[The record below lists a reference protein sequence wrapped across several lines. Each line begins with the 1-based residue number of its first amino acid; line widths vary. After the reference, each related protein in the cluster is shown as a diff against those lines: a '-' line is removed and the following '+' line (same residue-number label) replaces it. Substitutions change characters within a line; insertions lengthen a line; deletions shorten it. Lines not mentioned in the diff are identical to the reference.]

1 MTDSTDVGVAEDAP
15 LRLEV
20 RHMTKRFGD
29 LVANGDV
36 ELFVAPGEV
45 HGVLGENGAG
55 KSTLLKLIYG
65 TYQPDEGEIVVD
77 GVPRA
82 ITSPAVA
89 RSVGIGMVFQDLRLV
104 PAFTV
109 TENISLALDLKGPR
123 LDRKGLGR
131 RIKEA
136 SEQFGL
142 AVHPEAMVRD
152 LSIGE
157 RQRVE
162 ILKVLMAGASLVILD
177 EPTSVLAPQEVD
189 GLFAGLEELRRQGL
203 SVVIITHKLREARAI
218 ANRVTILRGGRVV
231 VSATDPATMTDGE
244 LVEAMVGRAVPP
256 LLSERPVAPNAGEVI
271 LELQGVSVE
280 TNGAMRLRDVNL
292 QVQRGEILGIAGVA
306 GSGQKELLEV
316 ALGLR
321 PIASGSITMGGQPLQ
336 PGDPRKAIG
345 KGAVGVPEDPVVESV
360 VPGLDVAAHIA
371 LVDLT
376 RFRRG
381 LGIDW
386 TKVRTRV
393 DDLRE
398 TTQLQMAPSTRRLAE
413 LSGGN
418 IQRVVL
424 ARAFGAESELL
435 VAAYPSRGL
444 DVATTRR
451 TQELLLERR
460 AAGAGVVV
468 ISEDLDE
475 LLELSDRIAVFCQG
489 SLTGIVEPSST
500 DRYEI
505 GQLMLSGDDEADE
518 QGDETLEGDA
528 VMEVV

>member
-1 MTDSTDVGVAEDAP
+1 MSDTPDPIIAAGEP

-36 ELFVAPGEV
+36 ELLVAPGEV

-55 KSTLLKLIYG
+55 KSTLMKLIYG
-65 TYQPDEGEIVVD
+65 TYQPDEGQIFVD
-77 GVPRA
+77 GVETE
-82 ITSPAVA
+82 ISSPAVA

-109 TENISLALDLKGPR
+109 TENISLALDLKGLR
-123 LDRKGLGR
+123 LDRKGLDR
-131 RIKEA
+131 QIVEA
-136 SEQFGL
+136 SERFGL
-142 AVHPEAMVRD
+142 AVDPHAFVRD

-189 GLFAGLEELRRQGL
+189 GLFAGLEELRRRGL

-218 ANRVTILRGGRVV
+218 ADKVTILRGGRVV
-231 VSATDPATMTDGE
+231 VSAVDPDTMTDNE

-256 LLSERPVAPNAGEVI
+256 LLEDRPVAPNAGEIV
-271 LELQGVSVE
+271 LELDGVSVE
-280 TNGAMRLRDVNL
+280 HNGVTRLRNVTLDVA
-292 QVQRGEILGIAGVA
+292 RGEILGVAGVA
-306 GSGQKELLEV
+306 GSGQRELLEV

-321 PIASGSITMGGQPLQ
+321 PISAGQVRMNGEPVQ
-336 PGDPRKAIG
+336 PGDPRTAIS
-345 KGAVGVPEDPVVESV
+345 KGAVGVPEDPVIESV
-360 VPGLDVAAHIA
+360 VPGLDVGAHIA
-371 LVDLT
+371 LVDLQ

-381 LGIDW
+381 PGIDW
-386 TKVRTRV
+386 GKVRVRV
-393 DDLRE
+393 DDLNE
-398 TTQLQMAPSTRRLAE
+398 ATKLQMAASTRRLSE

-460 AAGAGVVV
+460 AAGAGVVL

-475 LLELSDRIAVFCQG
+475 LLEMSDRIAVFCQG
-489 SLTGIVEPSST
+489 ELTGIVEPSTT

-505 GQLMLSGDDEADE
+505 GQLMLSGEDRELAAVAD
-518 QGDETLEGDA
+518 GPA
-528 VMEVV
+528 MEVAS